1 MIRLLFIVPY
11 PELKDKVE
19 YVVAHH
25 PESQRLNAD
34 IRVMTVEDTLDV
46 PADQYDAIIARG
58 YSALKTSAKYTQI
71 PCPNAVRPTIQK
83 RSQYADSAG
92 RCMR

>member
-58 YSALKTSAKYTQI
+58 VLGTKNI
-71 PCPNAVRPTIQK
+71 C
-83 RSQYADSAG
+83 
-92 RCMR
+92 